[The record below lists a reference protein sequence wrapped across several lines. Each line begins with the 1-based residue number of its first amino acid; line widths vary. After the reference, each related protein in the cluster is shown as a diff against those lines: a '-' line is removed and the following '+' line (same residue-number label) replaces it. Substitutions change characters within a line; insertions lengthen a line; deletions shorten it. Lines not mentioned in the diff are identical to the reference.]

1 MLFIKPYTPTF
12 LRLLNALSA
21 DYKTFISPFL
31 LLNNTPSRSVPL
43 INKQTDGRLRPHMTG
58 NIRSKER
65 LLSIFIRT
73 FVKSVLS
80 LSRLSPT
87 LNKAG
92 FTIRQATEQSSLLPL
107 LLCVLHSGH

>member
-1 MLFIKPYTPTF
+1 MLFIKLYSPTVV
-12 LRLLNALSA
+12 RLLPALSA

-43 INKQTDGRLRPHMTG
+43 INKQTDGRLRTPMTG
-58 NIRSKER
+58 NIRSKAR

-73 FVKSVLS
+73 FVKSRLS
-80 LSRLSPT
+80 LFRLFPT

-92 FTIRQATEQSSLLPL
+92 FTIRQATEQPSFVPL
-107 LLCVLHSGH
+107 LLCVLHSGQ